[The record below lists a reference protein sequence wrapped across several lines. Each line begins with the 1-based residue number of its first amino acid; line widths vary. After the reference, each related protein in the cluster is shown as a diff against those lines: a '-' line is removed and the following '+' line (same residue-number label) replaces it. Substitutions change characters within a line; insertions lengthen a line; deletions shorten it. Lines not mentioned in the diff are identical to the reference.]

1 MSSLDRRKL
10 LMLAGGGVVVAAGA
24 SAAVFAATRTPTHA
38 LEPWERA
45 GAPAYADPRMRALS
59 YAILAPNPHNRQPW
73 TVALEG
79 EDTVRI
85 GFDAARQLPQTDP
98 FDRQLT
104 IGMGC
109 FIELMVMAAAQ
120 DGYRVDL
127 DLFPAGTSPDGLTG
141 APVAVARFVPDS
153 AVEPDPLF
161 AHVLTRRSAKGSHD
175 TDRPVPQAGLDAM
188 AGVARHGARVGGT
201 VAPGEIVQW
210 RELTA
215 NALRIEFETP
225 RTYKESVD
233 LFRIGKREINANPD
247 GIELPGAP
255 LEVLNALGLFTREA
269 ALDTSSFAYEQ
280 GIASVLGPV
289 ATSMGFVWSVTGD
302 NSRPSQIGA
311 GRDWVRV
318 NLAATAQGISFHPL
332 SQALQEFPEME
343 PLHTE
348 VHDRLAADGGTVQM
362 LARIGYGPAAG
373 PTPRW
378 PLESRLVEGPQ
389 S

>member
-1 MSSLDRRKL
+1 
-10 LMLAGGGVVVAAGA
+10 MLAGGGIVVAAGA
-24 SAAVFAATRTPTHA
+24 SAGVFAMTRTPERA

-59 YAILAPNPHNRQPW
+59 YAVLAPNPHNRQPW
-73 TVALEG
+73 TVALQG
-79 EDTVRI
+79 DDTVAI
-85 GFDAARQLPQTDP
+85 GFDHTRQLPHTDP

-109 FIELMVMAAAQ
+109 FIELMVMAAAA
-120 DGYRVDL
+120 DGFRVDL
-127 DLFPAGTSPDGLTG
+127 DLFPDGPSRDGLTV
-141 APVAVARFVPDS
+141 APVAIARFAPDDM
-153 AVEPDPLF
+153 VEPDPLF
-161 AHVLTRRSAKGSHD
+161 AHVLARRSAKGSHD

-188 AGVARHGARVGGT
+188 IRVARHGTRVGGT
-201 VAPGEIVQW
+201 LAPDEIAQW

-255 LEVLNALGLFTREA
+255 LEVLNALGLFTRQT
-269 ALDTSSFAYEQ
+269 ALDTGSFAYEQ
-280 GIASVLGPV
+280 GLASVLGPV

-302 NSRPSQIGA
+302 NSRSSQIGA
-311 GRDWVRV
+311 GRDWVRI

-332 SQALQEFPEME
+332 SQSLQEFAEME
-343 PLHTE
+343 PLYTE
-348 VHDRLAADGGTVQM
+348 VHERLAPDGGTVQM

>member
-1 MSSLDRRKL
+1 MSSLNRRKF
-10 LMLAGGGVVVAAGA
+10 LMLAGGGVVVAAGT
-24 SAAVFAATRTPTHA
+24 SAGVFAATRTPARA
-38 LEPWERA
+38 LEPWKRA
-45 GAPAYADPRMRALS
+45 GAPAYDDPRLRALS

-79 EDTVRI
+79 EDMIRI
-85 GFDAARQLPQTDP
+85 GFDDTRQLPHTDP

-109 FIELMVMAAAQ
+109 FIELMVQAAAQ
-120 DGYRVDL
+120 DGHRVDL
-127 DLFPAGTSPDGLTG
+127 DLFPAGTAPDSLTG
-141 APVAVARFVPDS
+141 APVAMARFVPDA

-188 AGVARHGARVGGT
+188 TRVARHGTRVGGT
-201 VAPGEIVQW
+201 VAPQEVAQW
-210 RELTA
+210 RELAA
-215 NALRIEFETP
+215 NALRVEFETP

-247 GIELPGAP
+247 GIELPGAS
-255 LEVLNALGLFTREA
+255 LEVLNGLGLFTREA

-280 GIASVLGPV
+280 GLASVLGPV

-311 GRDWVRV
+311 GRDWVRI
-318 NLAATAQGISFHPL
+318 NLAATAEGISFHPL
-332 SQALQEFPEME
+332 SQALQEFAEME
-343 PLHTE
+343 TLHAE
-348 VHDRLAADGGTVQM
+348 VHERLAPGGGTVQM

-378 PLESRLVEGPQ
+378 PLESRLVKGPQ

>member
-1 MSSLDRRKL
+1 MSSLNRRKFL
-10 LMLAGGGVVVAAGA
+10 VLAGGGVVVAAGA
-24 SAAVFAATRTPTHA
+24 SAGVFAATRTPTRA

-45 GAPAYADPRMRALS
+45 GATVYADPRMRALS

-79 EDTVRI
+79 DDTARI
-85 GFDAARQLPQTDP
+85 GFDETRQLPHTDP

-109 FIELMVMAAAQ
+109 FLELMVMAAAQ
-120 DGYRVDL
+120 DGFRVDL
-127 DLFPAGTSPDGLTG
+127 DLFPAGTSPGDLSG
-141 APVAVARFVPDS
+141 APVAIARFVPDS

-175 TDRPVPQAGLDAM
+175 TDRPVPPAGLDAM
-188 AGVARHGARVGGT
+188 ARAARNGTRVGGT
-201 VAPGEIVQW
+201 VEADEVAQW
-210 RELTA
+210 RALTT
-215 NALRIEFETP
+215 NALQVEFETP

-233 LFRIGKREINANPD
+233 LFRIGKREIDANPD

-255 LEVLNALGLFTREA
+255 LELLKVLGLFTRET
-269 ALDTSSFAYEQ
+269 ALDPSSFAYEQ
-280 GIASVLGPV
+280 GIASVLGPL

-302 NSRPSQIGA
+302 NSRVSQIGA
-311 GRDWVRV
+311 GRDWVRI
-318 NLAATAQGISFHPL
+318 NLAATAEGISFHPL

-343 PLHTE
+343 RLRTQ
-348 VHDRLAADGGTVQM
+348 VHERLAPDGGTVQM

>member
-1 MSSLDRRKL
+1 MSSLDRRKF

-24 SAAVFAATRTPTHA
+24 SAGVFAATRTPARA

-79 EDTVRI
+79 DDTVRI
-85 GFDAARQLPQTDP
+85 GFDNARQLPHTDP
-98 FDRQLT
+98 YDRQLT

-109 FIELMVMAAAQ
+109 FLELMVMAAAQ
-120 DGYRVDL
+120 DGHRVDL

-141 APVAVARFVPDS
+141 APVAVARFAQDA
-153 AVEPDPLF
+153 AVERDPLF
-161 AHVLTRRSAKGSHD
+161 AHVLARRSAKGSHD

-188 AGVARHGARVGGT
+188 IRVARHGTRVGGT
-201 VAPGEIVQW
+201 LAPDEIAQW

-225 RTYKESVD
+225 RTYKELVD

-255 LEVLNALGLFTREA
+255 LEVLNALGLFTRQT
-269 ALDTSSFAYEQ
+269 ALDTGSFAYEQ
-280 GIASVLGPV
+280 GLASVLGPV

-302 NSRPSQIGA
+302 NSRSSQIGA
-311 GRDWVRV
+311 GRDWVRI

-332 SQALQEFPEME
+332 SQSLQEFAEME
-343 PLHTE
+343 PLYTE
-348 VHDRLAADGGTVQM
+348 VHERLATDGGTVQM

>member
-1 MSSLDRRKL
+1 MSSLDRRKF

-24 SAAVFAATRTPTHA
+24 SAGVFAATRTPARA
-38 LEPWERA
+38 LEPWDRA
-45 GAPAYADPRMRALS
+45 GATDYSDPRMRALS
-59 YAILAPNPHNRQPW
+59 YAVLAPNPHNRQPW
-73 TVALEG
+73 TVALQG
-79 EDTVRI
+79 DDTVAI
-85 GFDAARQLPQTDP
+85 GFDHTRQLPHTDP

-109 FIELMVMAAAQ
+109 FIELMVMAAAA
-120 DGYRVDL
+120 DGFRVDL
-127 DLFPAGTSPDGLTG
+127 DLFPDGPSRDGLTV
-141 APVAVARFVPDS
+141 APVAIARFAPDDM
-153 AVEPDPLF
+153 VEPDPLF
-161 AHVLTRRSAKGSHD
+161 AHVLARRSAKGSHD

-188 AGVARHGARVGGT
+188 IRVARHGTRVGGT
-201 VAPGEIVQW
+201 LAPDEIAQW

-255 LEVLNALGLFTREA
+255 LEVLNALGLFTRQT
-269 ALDTSSFAYEQ
+269 ALDTGSFAYEQ
-280 GIASVLGPV
+280 GLASVLGPV

-302 NSRPSQIGA
+302 NSRSSQIGA
-311 GRDWVRV
+311 GRDWVRI

-332 SQALQEFPEME
+332 SQSLQEFAEME
-343 PLHTE
+343 PLYTE
-348 VHDRLAADGGTVQM
+348 VHERLAPDGGTVQM